1 MATCP
6 VCQNRSAEMSSAKRI
21 PGQKDATY
29 FVKCPACPV
38 PFEIAGHSW
47 NLAVTNP
54 RELERRRPQ
63 WKEFLRQAAERGDS
77 FARLY

>member
-1 MATCP
+1 
-6 VCQNRSAEMSSAKRI
+6 MSSARRT
-21 PGQKDATY
+21 PGRKDATY

-38 PFEIAGHSW
+38 PFEISGHSW
-47 NLAVTNP
+47 NLTVTNP

-63 WKEFLRQAAERGDS
+63 WREFLREAAERGDS